1 MLDLRYLSQIQK
13 MQIKEDV
20 DAYEEEISQPGP
32 NFVWHID
39 GHDKFNPYGINIP
52 GCIDGYSRR
61 IIWLEDAASN
71 KIPELIAKY
80 YLDAIKQM
88 EGEPRIVKTN
98 NGTEHSLIQPQHV
111 YFSEV
116 TLFILKVVI
125 CTH

>member
-1 MLDLRYLSQIQK
+1 M
-13 MQIKEDV
+13 
-20 DAYEEEISQPGP
+20 
-32 NFVWHID
+32 
-39 GHDKFNPYGINIP
+39 
-52 GCIDGYSRR
+52 
-61 IIWLEDAASN
+61 WLEDAASN

-88 EGEPRIVKTN
+88 EGEPRIIKTN

>member
-1 MLDLRYLSQIQK
+1 MLDWRYLSQTQK

-39 GHDKFNPYGINIP
+39 G
-52 GCIDGYSRR
+52 
-61 IIWLEDAASN
+61 
-71 KIPELIAKY
+71 
-80 YLDAIKQM
+80 Q
-88 EGEPRIVKTN
+88 GEPRIVKTN

-116 TLFILKVVI
+116 TLFILKAVI

>member
-1 MLDLRYLSQIQK
+1 M
-13 MQIKEDV
+13 
-20 DAYEEEISQPGP
+20 
-32 NFVWHID
+32 
-39 GHDKFNPYGINIP
+39 
-52 GCIDGYSRR
+52 
-61 IIWLEDAASN
+61 
-71 KIPELIAKY
+71 PELIAKY